1 MDETR
6 YMQNRELSW
15 LKFNERVLQEAQD
28 ESVPLYERL
37 KFVAI
42 FTSNLD
48 EFFMVRVGSLYDLSL
63 ADKNSTDNKTGL
75 TPQQQLDRIYKAVGP
90 LYTKKDKIYGEV
102 SQKLC
107 EKGICAAEYK
117 KLSPDEKH
125 FIDDYFYSYI
135 FPVLSPQIVDD
146 HHPFPFIPN
155 KQLYIAARLQ
165 RNKKYFL
172 GLVSVPSSLPSVV
185 YILGDN
191 IKYIDVSKIIYEHT
205 KEMFELYQVLEKN
218 LFCVTRNADINPEE
232 ESDDINEDF
241 RNKMKKLIK
250 KRRRLAAVRLES
262 EHEME
267 EFLSEKLRQKL
278 HLRTEQMFVSKS
290 PMCMGYVYELI
301 NKMSDTQMEALCY
314 NPFNPRIS
322 QRMLPVRARD
332 SLLFYPYE
340 SMKPFLDLIR
350 KSAYDPGVISIKIT
364 IYRLAKD
371 AKLIEYLCAAAEN
384 GKEVQV
390 LIELRARF
398 DEQNNIDWSERLEQ
412 AGCRI
417 LYGFDEYKVH
427 SKLCLITK
435 KDRSGNLK
443 YITQI
448 GTGNYNEKTARLYTD
463 LSLITENFEIG
474 LDAATFFK
482 NMSISNLEG
491 DYKHLLVAPHSMKN
505 RIIGLIDREIKKG
518 ADGQIVMKINS
529 LTDIDI
535 IMKLQEASSAGVR
548 VKLLIRGICCLLPGI
563 SGVTENIM
571 VISVVGRFLEH
582 SRIYS
587 FGKGEQQT
595 LYISSA
601 DMMTR
606 NLQRRVEVAC
616 PIYSQEIRDRLNHI
630 LEIMFAD
637 NVKARELTDKG
648 VYRKRKNINNRIDA
662 QEVFMKEAVEM
673 PDSLSERNEGAVKRI
688 YRGIITNLY
697 RKLNDYK

>member
-165 RNKKYFL
+165 RNKKFFL

-185 YILGDN
+185 YILGEN

>member
-165 RNKKYFL
+165 RNKKFFL

-185 YILGDN
+185 YILGEN

-482 NMSISNLEG
+482 NMSILNLEG

-505 RIIGLIDREIKKG
+505 RIIGLIDHEIKKG